1 MELNITEFGNDGE
14 NMYDQIPENRPV
26 KVIKK
31 EKVRF
36 NSNIIADPVSN
47 IQPNINTKSVL
58 KKMTRP
64 HVPEQKPKVSYD
76 DILSKMGMFVADG
89 QLHLLDNQPLNV
101 QQQIKQQLQNQKQPY
116 QQQQQQQ
123 PYQQQQQQQPYQQQ
137 KQQPYQQQK
146 QQQAYQQPQQNS
158 YIYNKYFNNEVNDQ
172 PDVRVPR
179 NLQEY
184 KNMLMHDIL
193 QKHRIKQIK
202 STKLVMPNSNINFAP
217 SYSSMNMNKL
227 FKFSNR

>member
-1 MELNITEFGNDGE
+1 MELNISELDNLGE

-36 NSNIIADPVSN
+36 NSNINADPVSPN
-47 IQPNINTKSVL
+47 QPNINTKSVL

-64 HVPEQKPKVSYD
+64 HVPAQKPKVSYD

-89 QLHLLDNQPLNV
+89 QLHLLDNQPLKV
-101 QQQIKQQLQNQKQPY
+101 QQQIKQQHAYQSQNQSAMQNQSFNKPY
-116 QQQQQQQ
+116 QPQAYQPQQQ
-123 PYQQQQQQQPYQQQ
+123 PQNQPQQS
-137 KQQPYQQQK
+137 
-146 QQQAYQQPQQNS
+146 QAYQQNS

-193 QKHRIKQIK
+193 QKHRIRQIK

-217 SYSSMNMNKL
+217 AYSSMNMNKL

>member
-1 MELNITEFGNDGE
+1 MEINISEFGNDGE
-14 NMYDQIPENRPV
+14 NMYEQIPENRPV

-31 EKVRF
+31 DKVRF
-36 NSNIIADPVSN
+36 NSNINADPVTSN
-47 IQPNINTKSVL
+47 QPNINTKSVL

-64 HVPEQKPKVSYD
+64 HVPAQKPKVSYD

-101 QQQIKQQLQNQKQPY
+101 QQQIRQEQAYKKQNQSQTQAYRQP
-116 QQQQQQQ
+116 
-123 PYQQQQQQQPYQQQ
+123 
-137 KQQPYQQQK
+137 
-146 QQQAYQQPQQNS
+146 QQAYQTQQQPQQNS

-184 KNMLMHDIL
+184 KNMLIHDIL
-193 QKHRIKQIK
+193 QKHRIKQVK

-217 SYSSMNMNKL
+217 AYSSMNMNKL

>member
-101 QQQIKQQLQNQKQPY
+101 QQQIKQQHAYQSQNQKQPY

-123 PYQQQQQQQPYQQQ
+123 PYQQQQQ
-137 KQQPYQQQK
+137 QQPYQQQK

>member
-1 MELNITEFGNDGE
+1 MELNISEFGNDVE

-36 NSNIIADPVSN
+36 NSNIIADPVITN
-47 IQPNINTKSVL
+47 QANINTKSVL

-123 PYQQQQQQQPYQQQ
+123 PPYQ
-137 KQQPYQQQK
+137 PQK
-146 QQQAYQQPQQNS
+146 QQQPYQQPQQNS

-202 STKLVMPNSNINFAP
+202 STKLIMPNSNINFAP
-217 SYSSMNMNKL
+217 AYSSMNMNKL